1 MAAYGE
7 HGDMERHGYTQKI
20 RRNDVS
26 RVGTDSVQQHI
37 NIATAVTR
45 AGQSAVP
52 LQRHEAASND
62 LLWWE
67 VDQHSMS
74 SMLSEA
80 FAWPSISN
88 MALPQEDD

>member
-1 MAAYGE
+1 
-7 HGDMERHGYTQKI
+7 MERHGYTQKI

-62 LLWWE
+62 LLW
-67 VDQHSMS
+67 
-74 SMLSEA
+74 
-80 FAWPSISN
+80 
-88 MALPQEDD
+88 

>member
-1 MAAYGE
+1 VLLCG
-7 HGDMERHGYTQKI
+7 GIWGGMERHGYIQML

-26 RVGTDSVQQHI
+26 RVGTEVCSSI

-62 LLWWE
+62 LLW
-67 VDQHSMS
+67 
-74 SMLSEA
+74 
-80 FAWPSISN
+80 
-88 MALPQEDD
+88 

>member
-1 MAAYGE
+1 ME
-7 HGDMERHGYTQKI
+7 RHGGMERHGYIQKI

-26 RVGTDSVQQHI
+26 RVGTDACSSIHV

-52 LQRHEAASND
+52 LQRHEAARDD

-88 MALPQEDD
+88 MALLPQEDD